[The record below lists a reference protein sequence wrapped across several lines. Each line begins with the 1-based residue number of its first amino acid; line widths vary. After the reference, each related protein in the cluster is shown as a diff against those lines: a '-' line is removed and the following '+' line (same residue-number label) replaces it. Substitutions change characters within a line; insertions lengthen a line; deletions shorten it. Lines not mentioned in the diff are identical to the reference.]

1 MLLRHWTKARH
12 LIAAVHRYVA
22 TKQAF
27 EVYSS
32 YRSADV
38 LLLACSLRVVISIC
52 SSLWQASYELSLNL
66 VKKAELAS
74 RGYRIGLML
83 PPVGRIERVTSM
95 KCAQLR
101 LRLRRIN
108 DAMED
113 ASVRLKN
120 RQPLVG
126 FTADADAQ
134 EMCPEQD
141 DATGQRAPSLLIS
154 ALSKRHELANVL
166 LESALHGSLFDCVSL
181 YWNLVRD
188 EEGENLPKKKQPG
201 DRSKASQVAAFE
213 TLRSQFEELVRMFLA
228 WNRELDQLNNS
239 SSVKV
244 LRGDSVESSRA
255 GAEKAVGGGRPYP
268 QESAGEPDNED
279 IEALSVHLHELRT
292 TCETLKHLVFA
303 AQQDVSMVLQSPF
316 SPVSRL
322 YKEQQLSQSLMETR
336 GIMQNMVGSLHN
348 TWTLYEKGL
357 DALASAGKGD
367 ADIDSSANCAD
378 GEIAGADAD
387 NDDDSARLKTLEE
400 EEARLRE
407 EQERSKFTFVFT
419 GTSTGERDF
428 DLKAI
433 LETQE
438 QQQKALPAPYFV
450 RELQVSTRFRFLLGA
465 AGAGVSSSAY

>member
-1 MLLRHWTKARH
+1 M
-12 LIAAVHRYVA
+12 
-22 TKQAF
+22 
-27 EVYSS
+27 
-32 YRSADV
+32 
-38 LLLACSLRVVISIC
+38 
-52 SSLWQASYELSLNL
+52 
-66 VKKAELAS
+66 KKAELAS

-83 PPVGRIERVTSM
+83 PPVGRIERTMSM

-108 DAMED
+108 DVMENT
-113 ASVRLKN
+113 SVRLKN
-120 RQPLVG
+120 RQPLAS
-126 FTADADAQ
+126 FTAAGDAQ
-134 EMCPEQD
+134 EMCAEHG

-166 LESALHGSLFDCVSL
+166 LESALHGSLFDCVSI

-188 EEGENLPKKKQPG
+188 EEDEDLPKKQPG

-213 TLRSQFEELVRMFLA
+213 TLRSQFEELARMFSA

-239 SSVKV
+239 NSVKV

-255 GAEKAVGGGRPYP
+255 GAEKTAGGGRPHP
-268 QESAGEPDNED
+268 QESACEPDNGD

-292 TCETLKHLVFA
+292 ACETLKHLVFA

-316 SPVSRL
+316 SPASRL
-322 YKEQQLSQSLMETR
+322 HKEQQLSQSLMETR
-336 GIMQNMVGSLHN
+336 GIMQNMIGSLHDA
-348 TWTLYEKGL
+348 WALYEKSL

-367 ADIDSSANCAD
+367 ADIDSSADCAD
-378 GEIAGADAD
+378 GEIAGADAN

-428 DLKAI
+428 DLKAM
-433 LETQE
+433 LKAQE

-450 RELQVSTRFRFLLGA
+450 RELQVSTRFQFLL
-465 AGAGVSSSAY
+465 GAGVSSSAY